1 MNSRDLFL
9 LAIRILG
16 LVFLYHGLMAL
27 PTSLFGAF
35 ASLFSRAPLGF
46 FGMGFMAL
54 WPLFLAQWLLRG
66 APVLI
71 RLAYPTQLGDLAQPS
86 VPPVQR

>member
-1 MNSRDLFL
+1 MTPRDLFL

-27 PTSLFGAF
+27 PTTLFGAF
-35 ASLFSRAPLGF
+35 ASLFGRSPLGF

-54 WPLFLAQWLLRG
+54 WPLALAFWLIRG
-66 APVLI
+66 APFVL
-71 RLAYPTQLGDLAQPS
+71 RLAYPTPAMSGE
-86 VPPVQR
+86 